1 MLGFVKSLSRHA
13 KQAILLSLDL
23 IMVPVSFFFTIF
35 LLTGEFLPLDW
46 LRQNWISLVLLIAA
60 GGVISILLG
69 LPRIQLK
76 SYEISAMGRSAML
89 ALALAALMVALNGT
103 LDAPGPTSAPITFAM
118 VYLVLSALSRLI
130 LLQLLLTIYRKDVLA
145 TRVLIYGAGKTGMQ
159 LAMALKPHEAIR
171 ALAFIDDNS
180 VLHNITVSGLPV
192 HPSHK
197 LEKLIRELSVDRV
210 LLAMPSLSPPRQA
223 QIARRVSALGVEVQ
237 ALPSFAQLVG
247 QEEIIDK
254 LAPVLPR
261 RFLGRPHLDS
271 TLRGGC
277 MAYTG
282 RSVMVTGAGGSI
294 GSELCRQLLNCK
306 PAKLI
311 LLEIAEFALYSVER
325 ELRALAEDTG
335 CEIVPVLGSVN
346 DGRKMRD
353 TINQH
358 GVSVVLHAAAYK
370 HVPLVEANP
379 EAGITN
385 NVFGTQTVAQAALDC
400 GVERFILISTDKAVR
415 PQGIMGASKRLAELV
430 IGDLARRSD
439 KTTFSMV
446 RFGNVL
452 GSSGSV
458 IPLFQDQILRGG
470 PVTLTHGEITRYF
483 MTVQEATQLVL
494 WAGNLARGG
503 EIFVLDMGK
512 PIRIADLARQVIEAV
527 GYTVR
532 DKDNPE
538 GDIEIITTG
547 LRPGEKI
554 HEELSISGSLLPTRH
569 PKLSCTIEGS
579 LSEFEIVRA
588 LQSLKALIDA
598 GDHAQLADEAMRWVR
613 RDLEKTPARKP
624 ATSPAASATTSDA
637 ASQSPL

>member
-1 MLGFVKSLSRHA
+1 MLGFVKSLSRRA
-13 KQAILLSLDL
+13 KQAILLSLDMAL
-23 IMVPVSFFFTIF
+23 VPVSLSLTIY
-35 LLTGEFLPLDW
+35 LLTGELMPVSW
-46 LRQNWISLVLLIAA
+46 LQDHWAALALLVLAS
-60 GGVISILLG
+60 GFMSVLLG

-89 ALALAALMVALNGT
+89 ALGLAALMGTLNGVME
-103 LDAPGPTSAPITFAM
+103 APGPTSAPVTFAM
-118 VYLVLSALSRLI
+118 VFLVLSALCRLL
-130 LLQLLLTIYRKDVLA
+130 LLQFLLSVYRKDAPA

-171 ALAFIDDNS
+171 AVGFIDDNS
-180 VLHNITVSGLPV
+180 VLHNITVAGLSV

-197 LEKLIRELSVDRV
+197 LEHLIRAHSVDRV

-223 QIARRVSALGVEVQ
+223 QIARRVATLGVEVQ

-271 TLRGGC
+271 TLSGGC
-277 MAYTG
+277 LAYRG
-282 RSVMVTGAGGSI
+282 KSVLVTGAGGSI
-294 GSELCRQLLNCK
+294 GSELCRQVLNCK
-306 PAKLI
+306 PRRLI
-311 LLEIAEFALYSVER
+311 LLEVAEFSLYSVER

-335 CEIVPVLGSVN
+335 CEIIPVLGSIN
-346 DGRKMRD
+346 DARKMRD
-353 TINQH
+353 TILTH
-358 GVSVVLHAAAYK
+358 GVKVVLHAAAYK

-385 NVFGTQTVAQAALDC
+385 NVFGTQTLAQAAMDT

-415 PQGIMGASKRLAELV
+415 PTGIMGASKRLAEIV
-430 IGDLARRSD
+430 ISDFARRSE
-439 KTTFSMV
+439 KTTFTMV

-458 IPLFQDQILRGG
+458 IPLFQEQILRGG
-470 PVTLTHGEITRYF
+470 PVTLTHEEITRYF

-494 WAGNLARGG
+494 WAGNLAKGG

-512 PIRIADLARQVIEAV
+512 PVRIADLARQVIEAV

-532 DKDNPE
+532 SPENPD

-554 HEELSISGSLLPTRH
+554 HEELSISRQFQSTGH
-569 PKLSCTIEGS
+569 PKLSCALEGS
-579 LSEFEIVRA
+579 LSEFEIARA
-588 LQSLKALIDA
+588 LQSLKTLIET
-598 GDHAQLADEAMRWVR
+598 GEHARLAEEAMRWVR
-613 RDLEKTPARKP
+613 RDLEKTAAR
-624 ATSPAASATTSDA
+624 SDSADS
-637 ASQSPL
+637 LKH

>member
-1 MLGFVKSLSRHA
+1 MLRFVKSLSRSA
-13 KQAILLSLDL
+13 KQAILLCLDMALVPISLSL
-23 IMVPVSFFFTIF
+23 TMF
-35 LLTGEFLPLDW
+35 LLSGSFMSVAWVGE
-46 LRQNWISLVLLIAA
+46 NWISLALLISA
-60 GGVISILLG
+60 GGGVSALLG

-76 SYEISAMGRSAML
+76 SYEVSAMGRSAML
-89 ALALAALMVALNGT
+89 ALVLAGLMVALNGAMDT
-103 LDAPGPTSAPITFAM
+103 PGPSSAPITFAM
-118 VYLVLSALSRLI
+118 VYLVLSALCRLL
-130 LLQLLLTIYRKDVLA
+130 LLQLLLHVYRRDVLG

-171 ALAFIDDNS
+171 ALGFIDDNT
-180 VLHNITVSGLPV
+180 VLHNITVAGLPV

-197 LEKLIRELSVDRV
+197 LEHLIRTHSVDRV

-223 QIARRVSALGVEVQ
+223 QIARRVANLGVEVQ

-247 QEEIIDK
+247 QEEIIGK

-261 RFLGRPHLDS
+261 HFLGRPHLDS

-277 MAYTG
+277 MAYRG
-282 RSVMVTGAGGSI
+282 KSVMVTGAGGSI
-294 GSELCRQLLNCK
+294 GSELCRQVLNCK
-306 PAKLI
+306 PARLV
-311 LLEIAEFALYSVER
+311 LLEVAEFSLYNVER
-325 ELRALAEDTG
+325 ELRALAEETG
-335 CEIVPVLGSVN
+335 CEIVPVLGSIS
-346 DGRKMRD
+346 DARKMRD
-353 TINQH
+353 TILNF

-385 NVFGTQTVAQAALDC
+385 NVFGTQTLAQAAMDT
-400 GVERFILISTDKAVR
+400 GVDRFILISTDKAVR
-415 PQGIMGASKRLAELV
+415 PTGIMGASKRLAEIV
-430 IGDLARRSD
+430 ISDFARRSD
-439 KTTFSMV
+439 KTTFTMV

-458 IPLFQDQILRGG
+458 IPLFQEQILRGG
-470 PVTLTHGEITRYF
+470 PITLTHEEITRYF

-512 PIRIADLARQVIEAV
+512 PVRIADLARQVVEAV

-532 DKDNPE
+532 DSKNPE

-554 HEELSISGSLLPTRH
+554 HEELSISRQLRPTKH
-569 PKLSCTIEGS
+569 PKLSCAIES
-579 LSEFEIVRA
+579 CLSDFEIARA
-588 LQSLKALIDA
+588 LQSLRVLIDN
-598 GDHAQLADEAMRWVR
+598 GEHVRLAEEAMRWVR
-613 RDLEKTPARKP
+613 RDLET
-624 ATSPAASATTSDA
+624 AALRPDTADRAPS
-637 ASQSPL
+637 